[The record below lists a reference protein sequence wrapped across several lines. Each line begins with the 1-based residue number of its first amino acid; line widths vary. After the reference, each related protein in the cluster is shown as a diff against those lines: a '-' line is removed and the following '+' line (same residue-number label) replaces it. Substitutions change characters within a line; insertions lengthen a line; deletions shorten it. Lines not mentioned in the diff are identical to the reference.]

1 MEDSVAKQI
10 HNAAGVLFQAVR
22 SPGSDIADNL
32 NLCLNEFLTWPF
44 KAGPASIT
52 DTEGNNTKFDSVIFA
67 GTQGTSADKPVN
79 VNVDVVACA
88 AYVVDSL
95 GRDELCAG
103 YKSIAA
109 LKSLKRSPAPEI
121 NYPINSSPLG
131 IIFAVDSIMSI
142 EELAELIILQNKEHP
157 STLWPD
163 MVVVLTKGT
172 VNYIAQIHGD
182 SSKNN
187 FVLPSTTFNTVPPM
201 YIFVMAQGLG
211 LFSMN
216 SMCGLL
222 FMHLLTFSP
231 GTRLPTK
238 EVVLEG
244 VSHLGITVGAYQ
256 FNLQGQLVPVT
267 NDVYFARG
275 LIPLPFRIEDS
286 DGTLL
291 SHLEFIPWQDGGVV
305 RLIGQLPLDGI
316 LVFLGPLAKNAQIIK
331 QSDGAISSVLPIA
344 QTEFRELLGR
354 IQGQTNMNVKAEKP
368 RWTIS
373 KVSDEGTTSPFMA
386 RLSLG
391 ILRLRDVVLPDDN
404 TREAFDKAFEFAVM
418 TLFNARTTAKDIIET
433 ITDHRRKVSLGE
445 AAKLD
450 GYTIRVSESIDA
462 KLQTQVAEFLNITV
476 RVLKDGMQKLS
487 GLLKFDI
494 GILYRKK
501 GAFNKGIE
509 KLKKTNS
516 DLADYLE
523 ETRKWS
529 EQLILIRN
537 NLHEGWVL
545 PNTKYHERSGTIEVE
560 EPQISGQS
568 ATEFVNYMIDRLC
581 CFVEEITIHALQVQM
596 PSGISVTEIPISE
609 RNPDCRERFQVTFI
623 RGGKQIWTP
632 KYHVSRFE
640 ET

>member
-1 MEDSVAKQI
+1 MEGSVAQQI
-10 HNAAGVLFQAVR
+10 QNAAGVMLRAVR
-22 SPGSDIADNL
+22 SPGSNIAANL
-32 NLCLNEFLTWPF
+32 NLCLNQFLTWPF

-52 DTEGNNTKFDSVIFA
+52 DTEGNNTKFDSVIF
-67 GTQGTSADKPVN
+67 TSSQGTTEDKPVN
-79 VNVDVVACA
+79 INVDAVACA
-88 AYVVDSL
+88 TYVVDSL
-95 GRDELCAG
+95 GRDELFAG
-103 YKSIAA
+103 YKRIAA
-109 LKSLKRSPAPEI
+109 LKSLKRSPAPNI
-121 NYPINSSPLG
+121 RYPINTSPLG
-131 IIFAVDSIMSI
+131 IIFTVDSTMPI
-142 EELAELIILQNKEHP
+142 EDLAELIILQNKEHP

-163 MVVVLTKGT
+163 MVVVLSKGT
-172 VNYIAQIHGD
+172 VNYIAQVHGD

-187 FVLPSTTFNTVPPM
+187 FVLPSRTFSKVPPM
-201 YIFVMAQGLG
+201 YIYVMAQGLG

-231 GTRLPTK
+231 GTSLPTK

-244 VSHLGITVGAYQ
+244 VSQFGITVGAYQ
-256 FNLQGQLVPVT
+256 LNLQGKLVPVT
-267 NDVYFARG
+267 NDFYSARG

-305 RLIGQLPLDGI
+305 RLTGQLPLDGI
-316 LVFLGPLAKNAQIIK
+316 LVFLGPVAKNAEIIK
-331 QSDGAISSVLPIA
+331 QSDGAISTVLPIG
-344 QTEFRELLGR
+344 QTEFRNLLGTFQR
-354 IQGQTNMNVKAEKP
+354 QSNMNVKPEEP
-368 RWTIS
+368 RWIIS
-373 KVSDEGTTSPFMA
+373 KVSDEGTSSPHMA

-391 ILRLRDVVLPDDN
+391 ILRLRDVVFPDDN
-404 TREAFDKAFEFAVM
+404 TRDAFDKAFEFAVM
-418 TLFNARTTAKDIIET
+418 TLFNARTTAKEIIET

-450 GYTIRVSESIDA
+450 GYIIRVNESIDA
-462 KLQTQVAEFLNITV
+462 KLQTQVAEFFNISV

-487 GLLKFDI
+487 GLLKLNI
-494 GILYRKK
+494 GILYIKQ
-501 GAFNKGIE
+501 GALNKGIK
-509 KLKKTNS
+509 KLKKTNP

-545 PNTKYHERSGTIEVE
+545 PKMEYHERLGTIDVE
-560 EPQISGQS
+560 EPQISDQS
-568 ATEFVNYMIDRLC
+568 TTEFVNYMIDRLC

-609 RNPDCRERFQVTFI
+609 RNPDCRERFQLTFI
-623 RGGKQIWTP
+623 KGGKQIWTL